1 MKTTTLI
8 LILFLTALE
17 LRAQP
22 SPGPRR
28 LPQRANTRATN
39 TPPLRQPCRPPI
51 AGFDPAT
58 APGARVPTH
67 RLLRWQTPN
76 TASTTS
82 APSRKK

>member
-28 LPQRANTRATN
+28 LPQRANIVTN
-39 TPPLRQPCRPPI
+39 NAPVTPAVPPQMPVLTPPPPLAPAVQFI
-51 AGFDPAT
+51 AFSGGGDAENRFD
-58 APGARVPTH
+58 
-67 RLLRWQTPN
+67 Q
-76 TASTTS
+76 
-82 APSRKK
+82 